1 MSLTAC
7 RHSAGDAACG
17 EVVVVQDEVA
27 GASTRPSLYEV
38 GKGGGVGA
46 GLTAMRGLV
55 ATGVQPSRL
64 TCYRGSA

>member
-27 GASTRPSLYEV
+27 VVIEGM
-38 GKGGGVGA
+38 G
-46 GLTAMRGLV
+46 
-55 ATGVQPSRL
+55 
-64 TCYRGSA
+64 